1 MKQQRKIVVIAEPGS
16 DLTANLLPWLAERGY
31 RFQSVD
37 NMEDILISLIS
48 RNRISVLLVDDS
60 VGELLC
66 DDIATV
72 KRVFGE
78 VPIIVTTKQ
87 NDAEKEKC
95 IRKLGV
101 FYYHLRAVGM
111 DDLKTAISCAMQDA
125 VKSHLSHGRVRG

>member
-1 MKQQRKIVVIAEPGS
+1 MKKKMVIIAELGS
-16 DLTANLLPWLAERGY
+16 DLTANLLPWLTKRGY
-31 RFQSVD
+31 RFQTV
-37 NMEDILISLIS
+37 NNIEDIVASLIS

-60 VGELLC
+60 IGGLVC
-66 DDIATV
+66 DDIVIV

-101 FYYHLRAVGM
+101 FYYHVKALGM
-111 DDLKTAISCAMQDA
+111 DDLKTAVSCAMQNA
-125 VKSHLSHGRVRG
+125 VESCLSYGQVRG